1 MELSEFGR
9 CMSNVC
15 RFIEKNAG
23 NSPAYMPLMGM
34 GLSRLN
40 QTGQFILKYTLDTIV
55 GVKDL
60 AYLAD

>member
-1 MELSEFGR
+1 
-9 CMSNVC
+9 MSNVC

-40 QTGQFILKYTLDTIV
+40 QTGQFILKYTLDTVV